1 MARKFGSNS
10 PIVPIPGLAAALLG
24 DCYVGTDGC
33 GRMGLVRR
41 RPMIVNPMI
50 VTPMTVALRKLLT
63 FTVFLLPVV
72 ALAQTSTPADT
83 GHLKDW
89 RARLNQ
95 QLQLM
100 GHRNWIAVVDSAYP
114 LQTSPG
120 VETIA
125 TNDDQLE
132 VVKMVLGQ
140 IAKAKHVRP
149 VIFTD
154 AELKLV
160 PESDAKGVTAY
171 REALSKLL
179 SKTGSS
185 KSGLSNTGP
194 ENPDAQSLPHEE
206 IISKLDEAGKTF
218 HILILKTSLTIPYT
232 SVFIRLDCGY
242 WSADAE
248 KRLREAMA
256 SH

>member
-1 MARKFGSNS
+1 MIAT
-10 PIVPIPGLAAALLG
+10 L
-24 DCYVGTDGC
+24 
-33 GRMGLVRR
+33 RR
-41 RPMIVNPMI
+41 
-50 VTPMTVALRKLLT
+50 LLT
-63 FTVFLLPVV
+63 FAICLLPVL
-72 ALAQTSTPADT
+72 ALAQARTSASADPST
-83 GHLKDW
+83 DW

-114 LQTSPG
+114 LQTSAG
-120 VETIA
+120 VETIE
-125 TNDDQLE
+125 TNDDQLQ
-132 VVKMVLGQ
+132 VVKTVLDQ

-171 REALSKLL
+171 REALTKLL
-179 SKTGSS
+179 N
-185 KSGLSNTGP
+185 KSGR
-194 ENPDAQSLPHEE
+194 ENPEAQSLPHEE
-206 IISKLDEAGKTF
+206 IIAKLDEAGKTF
-218 HILILKTSLTIPYT
+218 HILILKTTLTIPYT

-256 SH
+256 AH

>member
-1 MARKFGSNS
+1 MFVTLRIAPLRRVLTF
-10 PIVPIPGLAAALLG
+10 AAV
-24 DCYVGTDGC
+24 CF
-33 GRMGLVRR
+33 
-41 RPMIVNPMI
+41 
-50 VTPMTVALRKLLT
+50 MTVL
-63 FTVFLLPVV
+63 
-72 ALAQTSTPADT
+72 ALAPGRASATPPQAA
-83 GHLKDW
+83 DW
-89 RARLNQ
+89 RVRVNE

-120 VETIA
+120 VETIE
-125 TNDDQLE
+125 TNHDQLE
-132 VVKMVLGQ
+132 VVKTVLSQ

-171 REALSKLL
+171 REALTGLL
-179 SKTGSS
+179 GKT
-185 KSGLSNTGP
+185 
-194 ENPDAQSLPHEE
+194 EAQSLPHEE

-218 HILILKTSLTIPYT
+218 HILVLKTNLTIPYT
-232 SVFIRLDCGY
+232 SVFIRLECGY
-242 WSADAE
+242 WTPDAE

-256 SH
+256 AQ

>member
-1 MARKFGSNS
+1 MF
-10 PIVPIPGLAAALLG
+10 AALIIARL
-24 DCYVGTDGC
+24 
-33 GRMGLVRR
+33 RR
-41 RPMIVNPMI
+41 ILIFAAVC
-50 VTPMTVALRKLLT
+50 LLA
-63 FTVFLLPVV
+63 VL
-72 ALAQTSTPADT
+72 ALAPGSASAAPPQAT
-83 GHLKDW
+83 DW
-89 RARLNQ
+89 RACLNQ

-120 VETIA
+120 IETIE
-125 TNDDQLE
+125 TNGDQIE
-132 VVKMVLGQ
+132 VVKTVLDQ

-171 REALSKLL
+171 REALGGLL
-179 SKTGSS
+179 G
-185 KSGLSNTGP
+185 KS
-194 ENPDAQSLPHEE
+194 EAQSLPHEE
-206 IISKLDEAGKTF
+206 IISRLDEAGKTF
-218 HILILKTSLTIPYT
+218 HILVLKTRLTVPYT

-242 WSADAE
+242 WTADAE

-256 SH
+256 AH

>member
-1 MARKFGSNS
+1 MIAT
-10 PIVPIPGLAAALLG
+10 L
-24 DCYVGTDGC
+24 
-33 GRMGLVRR
+33 RR
-41 RPMIVNPMI
+41 
-50 VTPMTVALRKLLT
+50 LLT
-63 FTVFLLPVV
+63 FAICLLPVL
-72 ALAQTSTPADT
+72 ALAQARTSASADPST
-83 GHLKDW
+83 DW
-89 RARLNQ
+89 RVRLNQ

-100 GHRNWIAVVDSAYP
+100 GHRNWVAVVDSAYP

-120 VETIA
+120 VETIE
-125 TNDDQLE
+125 TNDDQLQ
-132 VVKMVLGQ
+132 VVQTVLDQ

-171 REALSKLL
+171 RESLSKLL
-179 SKTGSS
+179 SSVKSS
-185 KSGLSNTGP
+185 TPPQGNP
-194 ENPDAQSLPHEE
+194 EAQSLPHEE

-218 HILILKTSLTIPYT
+218 HILILKTTLTIPYT

-256 SH
+256 AH

>member
-1 MARKFGSNS
+1 MITPLRRALTLTA
-10 PIVPIPGLAAALLG
+10 VCLA
-24 DCYVGTDGC
+24 
-33 GRMGLVRR
+33 
-41 RPMIVNPMI
+41 
-50 VTPMTVALRKLLT
+50 TVL
-63 FTVFLLPVV
+63 
-72 ALAQTSTPADT
+72 ALAPDGASAGAGQQE
-83 GHLKDW
+83 DW

-120 VETIA
+120 VETIE
-125 TNDDQLE
+125 TNGDQLQ
-132 VVKMVLGQ
+132 VVQTVLDQ

-149 VIFTD
+149 IIFTD

-160 PESDAKGVTAY
+160 PEADAKGVTAY
-171 REALSKLL
+171 REALTRLL
-179 SKTGSS
+179 SKTEAD
-185 KSGLSNTGP
+185 KSDNP
-194 ENPDAQSLPHEE
+194 EPQSLRHEE

-218 HILILKTSLTIPYT
+218 HILILKTTLTIPYT

-248 KRLREAMA
+248 KRLRAAMA
-256 SH
+256 AH

>member
-1 MARKFGSNS
+1 MVSADSWRLARTLVLAS
-10 PIVPIPGLAAALLG
+10 VCLIPVFARAQTRAAAQ
-24 DCYVGTDGC
+24 DSH
-33 GRMGLVRR
+33 
-41 RPMIVNPMI
+41 
-50 VTPMTVALRKLLT
+50 
-63 FTVFLLPVV
+63 
-72 ALAQTSTPADT
+72 Q
-83 GHLKDW
+83 DW
-89 RARLNQ
+89 RARLTQ

-114 LQTSPG
+114 LQTSAG
-120 VETIA
+120 IETIE

-132 VVKMVLGQ
+132 VVRTVLDQ

-160 PESDAKGVTAY
+160 PESDAKGVIAY
-171 REALSKLL
+171 REALNRLL
-179 SKTGSS
+179 DKP
-185 KSGLSNTGP
+185 GP
-194 ENPDAQSLPHEE
+194 EKTEAQSLPHEE

-218 HILILKTSLTIPYT
+218 HILILKTNLTIPYT

-256 SH
+256 AH